1 MAKLPESKLIKELAE
16 LLEETQLSE
25 IEIETDGTRIRVAR
39 QFSVQSAPMAMPA
52 SPAPASAPAA
62 APAPASESGASS
74 ETTQTQ
80 PQAQAQAQAAGAIKA
95 PMVGTAYLS
104 PEPSTPAFVNVGDT
118 VQKGQT
124 LLIIEA
130 MKTMNPITA
139 PQSGKVTQIIVT
151 NEQPVEFDEVL
162 MIIES

>member
-16 LLEETQLSE
+16 LLEATQLSE

-39 QFSVQSAPMAMPA
+39 QLTAGAQVIAAP
-52 SPAPASAPAA
+52 A
-62 APAPASESGASS
+62 APAPAAPAAPTAEAEAPAPAASAHPGAVKS
-74 ETTQTQ
+74 
-80 PQAQAQAQAAGAIKA
+80 
-95 PMVGTAYLS
+95 PMVGTAYLAS
-104 PEPSTPAFVNVGDT
+104 EPGAKNFVSVGDK
-118 VQKGQT
+118 VSEGQT

-139 PQSGKVTQIIVT
+139 PKAGTVTQIIVG

-162 MIIES
+162 VIIE

>member
-39 QFSVQSAPMAMPA
+39 QFSVQSAPMAMPT
-52 SPAPASAPAA
+52 SPAPASAL
-62 APAPASESGASS
+62 APTSESGASS

-80 PQAQAQAQAAGAIKA
+80 TQAQTQAAGAIKA